1 MIAHAQDKAALRQ
14 HRLQRIALEAN
25 LASAAATHEELA
37 ELLGVN
43 LRTVERDVEAL
54 AGRGVTLFT
63 RRYRIY
69 VS

>member
-1 MIAHAQDKAALRQ
+1 MAAAHA
-14 HRLQRIALEAN
+14 RLASNAIRCRRCWR
-25 LASAAATHEELA
+25 SAAATHEELA